1 MSDEDEA
8 AEIDPEV
15 RYQTQS
21 VLAAVDSIVL
31 LV

>member
-21 VLAAVDSIVL
+21 VVDNVVL